1 MGRGRGAAGVRHNA
15 FSMTKLRDTSALAI
29 GSAVSGLLAYVF
41 FALVTRALGPEAAA
55 PVSVL
60 WAYWSFAG
68 AALTFPLQHWIARS
82 VVAHGGERSVGAS
95 MPGVLGLSG
104 LAGLVTLA
112 GSWLG
117 RDLLFGSEDPWFP
130 LLAGA
135 VTWASA
141 GMGVVRGVLTARR
154 RFRAVGLGLVG
165 ENVVRS
171 LAALALMLADVREPV
186 AYGLCLLVGYAAVV
200 AFPSTFRLGRAG
212 TDGAGDSPW
221 AFLGGAGGGQ
231 VVGQVVLTGGPVVL
245 ALAGGSPAEVT
256 ALFAGLAL
264 FRAPYTLAL
273 GLVSQLTG
281 WFSRLAVRRQRGA
294 LRRIRLRVVALT
306 VGGSAGAA
314 LVGALL
320 GPVLLP
326 LVFGADVTLASRS
339 TLVLAVASTVAM
351 ANLVVTLMLLA
362 LGRPGVLI
370 GTWLL
375 ALVPGVAWFALS
387 GVPLLERTC
396 VAFLVVEVAA
406 FALLVHQEARATAD
420 LAD

>member
-1 MGRGRGAAGVRHNA
+1 
-15 FSMTKLRDTSALAI
+15 MTKPPHQLRDTSVLAI

-41 FALVTRALGPEAAA
+41 FALVTRALGSEGAA

-82 VVAHGGERSVGAS
+82 VVAHSGERSVGAS
-95 MPGVLGLSG
+95 LPGVLGLSA
-104 LAGLVTLA
+104 LAGVVTFA
-112 GSWLG
+112 VSWWG
-117 RDLLFGSEDPWFP
+117 RELLFGSGDLWFP
-130 LLAGA
+130 LLVGA
-135 VTWASA
+135 VTLASA
-141 GMGVVRGVLTARR
+141 AMGVVRGVLTARR
-154 RFRAVGLGLVG
+154 RFRAVGLGLVS
-165 ENVVRS
+165 ENLVRS
-171 LAALALMLADVREPV
+171 LAAVGLMLADVREPV
-186 AYGLCLLVGYAAVV
+186 AYGLCLLVGYAAVAV
-200 AFPSTFRLGRAG
+200 FPSTFRLGREG
-212 TDGAGDSPW
+212 SDGEGDSPW
-221 AFLGGAGGGQ
+221 AFLAGAGGGQ
-231 VVGQVVLTGGPVVL
+231 VIGQVVLTGGPVVL

-281 WFSRLAVRRQRGA
+281 WFSRLVVLRDGLA

-306 VGGSAGAA
+306 TVGSAGAA
-314 LVGALL
+314 VVGALL

-326 LVFGADVTLASRS
+326 LIFGADVTLATGR
-339 TLVLAVASTVAM
+339 TLVLAVGSTVAM

-362 LGRPGVLI
+362 LGRTGVLI
-370 GTWLL
+370 RGWLL

-387 GVPLLERTC
+387 GVPVLERTC

-406 FALLVHQEARATAD
+406 FALLVREETRGTAA
-420 LAD
+420 LAA